1 MAFGERSSSRFFF
14 SLDIFVL
21 VSFSLMF
28 ALSSLS
34 PSSTNVINLTGHHPL
49 YSRSFY
55 PVLSKLF
62 LALLLAFHFF
72 LPCFPALFPFFLFL
86 PFLSFFHSP
95 VPGYNP
101 AAGALARPRRL
112 KYRLGTLRYVASDP
126 NAGSLNSLSAR

>member
-1 MAFGERSSSRFFF
+1 MARDRRRVFFF

-28 ALSSLS
+28 TLSSLS
-34 PSSTNVINLTGHHPL
+34 PSSSNVINLTGHPL

-72 LPCFPALFPFFLFL
+72 LSCFPALFPFFRFL
-86 PFLSFFHSP
+86 PSFLFYSP